1 MIFKKLQLLAFILI
15 SFNGIGQEIQGW
27 SYKIITSSQLD
38 QYGSLEFYLI
48 DSSLLQLTKNK
59 LNEIES
65 IVLETKNYETGYN
78 AKFNTFQSK
87 KINKTLDFQIDT
99 LVNKVDSFLLLIR
112 SGDSTS
118 IFKRIVPFTVLVS
131 EHSKPSNLKVLKTKL
146 ALFSCQFPLKYQLG
160 YPNALVVFERLEKCY
175 LPKFYNKSIAKI
187 KKRHSKRN
195 LKKLVKQLNNSQKT

>member
-1 MIFKKLQLLAFILI
+1 MIRKKLQLLALILI

-27 SYKIITSSQLD
+27 RYKIITSSQLD

-65 IVLETKNYETGYN
+65 IVIETKNYEAGYN

-99 LVNKVDSFLLLIR
+99 LVNKV
-112 SGDSTS
+112 
-118 IFKRIVPFTVLVS
+118 V
-131 EHSKPSNLKVLKTKL
+131 
-146 ALFSCQFPLKYQLG
+146 
-160 YPNALVVFERLEKCY
+160 CY
-175 LPKFYNKSIAKI
+175 Y
-187 KKRHSKRN
+187 
-195 LKKLVKQLNNSQKT
+195 